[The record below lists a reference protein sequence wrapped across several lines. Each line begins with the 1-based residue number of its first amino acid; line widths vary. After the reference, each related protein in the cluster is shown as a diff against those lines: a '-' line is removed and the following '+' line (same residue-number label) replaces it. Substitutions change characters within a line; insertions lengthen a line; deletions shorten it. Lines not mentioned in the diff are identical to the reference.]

1 MSVLINQYIATDDGT
16 PYVDQLADKLVSK
29 DLSLLQ
35 FIQQLGPT
43 ITNDN
48 PTIRVKAVELLGAVL
63 ELMQQR
69 LLPQGVLSKQDV
81 VVLLEFLLMKFD
93 DKQCLEA
100 VLIALEKLCKLP
112 QFIPALCS
120 SKVLTAIQSK
130 YNPRS
135 HLAKVRYR
143 AFIVLQTL
151 LDNYTNFYLGLHQ
164 NTVLFTKA
172 FLAIAEGEKDPR
184 NLLVS
189 FSLNASINE
198 HLQFDF
204 VNDVD
209 RLLVNDLFDVSF
221 CYFPISFTPP
231 PNDPYK
237 ITADQLK
244 TQLRTTLASQPLFA
258 LEAFLLLLE
267 KLTSTNPVIRN
278 DVLQTVFTCVETYPT
293 SAMNDSWLQ
302 IWNSLKF
309 ELLHRHDHLE
319 NVFKANETSLLPPD
333 YQTVVDPT
341 DPNKLL
347 FYALDIIGVT
357 FNKIEDEQRKQFFD
371 LILEDLDPLMSKM
384 NDKTRPA
391 ILILVHLALTN
402 SEFTNEIALFIGKH
416 WGKFFGSED
425 GGEQEVLDATRQGTF
440 IDLIGFV
447 LMIQSVSALERMKPY
462 LLVYLQRLLSSTS
475 QVRLKVIQRL
485 LQMVLIPGLVNPTET
500 KLIFDTVNANLTPLL
515 VGSLVDVSQ
524 QNPLL
529 IIEFVIPELLQRLET
544 AGNLD
549 EQIKVLGMLNK
560 LCSCYQILE
569 VLSIRYASMINRL
582 DGKSTQLIQLIIES
596 LIEGFIRIQKENQFL
611 VQWSWHE
618 KLVPDLLKASNDYM
632 VIERISDLVGLYVN
646 FTDKL
651 KHAEV
656 LKLSLRRFESF
667 YKDASPMMLVFLKI
681 LANLD
686 KLVEYS
692 IDTASVL
699 EVIAKSDDVYL
710 RYVYCQMLALASNKF
725 GSTITPE
732 LDQTLPYIWDLK
744 GKLLRLDANAVND
757 FQKFFSKDQCTPQT
771 LAILFEDIPIFM
783 RLIQSIKP
791 RDLISNVLSM
801 NVRPLAKQ
809 RMFEIA
815 LPELLGKN
823 DEDSLAKLASVMDRV
838 SPELVKPHLADLVPA
853 VITTLAQSNSSL
865 IASGIS
871 ILQILLENI
880 ELVSPHFSSIIPRL
894 TELAVSS
901 PVAAIRL
908 LLLETLIAIF
918 KNTDAQAKAMNYK
931 DSTLDIVAQ
940 GLDDDKRKVRKACA
954 DLRQVLYEL

>member
-16 PYVDQLADKLVSK
+16 RYADELADKLASK
-29 DLSLLQ
+29 EVTLLQ

-69 LLPQGVLSKQDV
+69 QLPPGVLSKQDV

-100 VLIALEKLCKLP
+100 VLITLEKLCKLP
-112 QFIPALCS
+112 QFIPAVCS
-120 SKVLTAIQSK
+120 SKVLTAIESK

-135 HLAKVRYR
+135 HLARVRYR

-151 LDNYTNFYLGLHQ
+151 LDRYTNIYLGLHQ
-164 NTVLFTKA
+164 NTVQFTKA

-189 FSLNASINE
+189 FTLNAAINKN
-198 HLQFDF
+198 LQFDF
-204 VNDVD
+204 ANDVD

-237 ITADQLK
+237 ISAEQLK
-244 TQLRTTLASQPLFA
+244 TKLRATLASQPLFA
-258 LEAFLLLLE
+258 SEAFLLLLE

-278 DVLQTVFTCVETYPT
+278 DVLQTVYTCAETYPT
-293 SAMNDSWLQ
+293 TAMNESWLQ

-319 NVFKANETSLLPPD
+319 TVFKANDKSLLPLD
-333 YQTVVDPT
+333 YQTEVDST

-347 FYALDIIGVT
+347 FYALDVIGVT
-357 FNKIEDEQRKQFFD
+357 FDKIDEDNKRQFFN
-371 LILEDLDPLMSKM
+371 LVLEDLDPLMSKM

-391 ILILVHLALTN
+391 VLILVHLALTN
-402 SEFTNEIALFIGKH
+402 SEFTNEIVAFISKH

-425 GGEQEVLDATRQGTF
+425 SEEQEILDASRQGTF

-447 LMIQSVSALERMKPY
+447 LMIHSGSALEQMKPY
-462 LLVYLQRLLSSTS
+462 VLVYLQRLLSSTS
-475 QVRLKVIQRL
+475 QLRLKVIQRL
-485 LQMVLIPGLVNPTET
+485 LQMVSIPEFVNPTET
-500 KLIFDTVNANLTPLL
+500 KLIFDTVNANLTPQL

-524 QNPLL
+524 QNPQL
-529 IIEFVIPELLQRLET
+529 IIEYVIPELLQRLEAADT
-544 AGNLD
+544 LA
-549 EQIKVLGMLNK
+549 EQIKVLEMLNR

-569 VLSIRYASMINRL
+569 VLSIRYASIINRL
-582 DGKSTQLIQLIIES
+582 DTKSSQLIQLIVES
-596 LIEGFIRIQKENQFL
+596 LIDGFTRIQEEKQFL

-618 KLVPDLLKASNDYM
+618 KLVPDILKSSDDYM
-632 VIERISDLVGLYVN
+632 VIERISDFVGLIVK
-646 FTDKL
+646 FTDKQ
-651 KHAEV
+651 KHEEV
-656 LKLSLRRFESF
+656 LKLARERFEPY
-667 YKDASPMMLVFLKI
+667 YKDASPLMLVFLKT

-692 IDTASVL
+692 IDTDAVL
-699 EVIAKSDDVYL
+699 ETIEKSDDVYL
-710 RYVYCQMLALASNKF
+710 QYVYCQMLALASNKF
-725 GSTITPE
+725 GANITPSLNQPLE
-732 LDQTLPYIWDLK
+732 YVWNLK
-744 GKLLRLDANAVND
+744 GKLLRLDPEAVD
-757 FQKFFSKDQCTPQT
+757 EFQKFFLQDQCIPQT
-771 LAILFEDIPIFM
+771 LAILFENIPIFL
-783 RLIQSIKP
+783 RLIPSIKP
-791 RDLISNVLSM
+791 RDLVSKVSSLNVK
-801 NVRPLAKQ
+801 PLAKQ

-815 LPELLGKN
+815 LPELLGKTDRDN
-823 DEDSLAKLASVMDRV
+823 LAKLAAVMDRV
-838 SPELVKPHLADLVPA
+838 SPELVKPHLAELVPA
-853 VITTLAQSNSSL
+853 VITSLAQSDSSL

-894 TELAVSS
+894 TELAVTS
-901 PVAAIRL
+901 PLTNIRL
-908 LLLETLIAIF
+908 LLVQTLIAIF
-918 KNTDAQAKAMNYK
+918 KDTEAQAKAMNYK
-931 DSTLDIVAQ
+931 ESTLDTIAQ
-940 GLDDDKRKVRKACA
+940 GLDDDKRVVRKACA
-954 DLRQVLYEL
+954 DLRQVLYEI